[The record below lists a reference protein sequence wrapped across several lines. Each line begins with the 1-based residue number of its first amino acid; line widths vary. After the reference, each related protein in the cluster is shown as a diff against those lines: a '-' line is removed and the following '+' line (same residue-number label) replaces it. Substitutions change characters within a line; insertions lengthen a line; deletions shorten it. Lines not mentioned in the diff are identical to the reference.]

1 MGNKQLCGRI
11 TLSKGKSVFF
21 KQHWKILGTLEDSH
35 VLKMFDIDCM
45 PAAMM
50 NNVNMTLD
58 IHTEDGNVS
67 DVGYGIKEEYNN
79 TYHFDTNSSFS
90 HGAPRSEDILL
101 EKIEYALYSYV
112 IVGICGFG
120 LLGNILNLVVLTS
133 KGLQKTMDRM
143 EKSAHCGLVAMAVSD
158 MCFCLGK

>member
-1 MGNKQLCGRI
+1 
-11 TLSKGKSVFF
+11 
-21 KQHWKILGTLEDSH
+21 
-35 VLKMFDIDCM
+35 MFDVDCT
-45 PAAMM
+45 PAELM
-50 NNVNMTLD
+50 NVNLTLD
-58 IHTEDGNVS
+58 IHTDDGKVS
-67 DVGYGIKEEYNN
+67 FDVGYGIKDEYNYTN
-79 TYHFDTNSSFS
+79 TYHFDSNSSFS
-90 HGAPRSEDILL
+90 LGAPSSEDILL
-101 EKIEYALYSYV
+101 EKIEYVLYSYV

>member
-1 MGNKQLCGRI
+1 
-11 TLSKGKSVFF
+11 
-21 KQHWKILGTLEDSH
+21 
-35 VLKMFDIDCM
+35 MFDIDCT
-45 PAAMM
+45 PAELM
-50 NNVNMTLD
+50 NVNLTFD
-58 IHTEDGNVS
+58 IHRDDGNVS
-67 DVGYGIKEEYNN
+67 FDVGYGIKDEYNYSS
-79 TYHFDTNSSFS
+79 TYHFDTNSSFFLR
-90 HGAPRSEDILL
+90 APSSEDILL
-101 EKIEYALYSYV
+101 EKIEYVLYSYV